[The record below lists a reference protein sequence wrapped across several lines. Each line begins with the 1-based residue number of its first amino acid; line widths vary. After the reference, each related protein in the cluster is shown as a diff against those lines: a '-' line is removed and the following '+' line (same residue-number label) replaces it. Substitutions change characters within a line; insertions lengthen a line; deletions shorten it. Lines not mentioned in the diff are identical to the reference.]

1 MFIQK
6 FCHYVGSTA
15 GSSTI
20 SDYAGQ
26 WEFRNW
32 GSDFG
37 RIQLDPLPFRS
48 RRFSRNH
55 QCVLV
60 HGDRLSYRYGLCRL
74 CGGFSFVVAAFLLML
89 YTVPFGERRKTS
101 ERELKITIPEDL
113 DYPQLFDDIFEK
125 FTHTAKLD
133 SVRTTTM
140 GSLYELRYHLVLKD
154 QTQEKALIDDVRT
167 RNGNLPVVL
176 GKVAAN
182 RDEL

>member
-1 MFIQK
+1 
-6 FCHYVGSTA
+6 
-15 GSSTI
+15 
-20 SDYAGQ
+20 
-26 WEFRNW
+26 
-32 GSDFG
+32 
-37 RIQLDPLPFRS
+37 
-48 RRFSRNH
+48 
-55 QCVLV
+55 
-60 HGDRLSYRYGLCRL
+60 
-74 CGGFSFVVAAFLLML
+74 ML